1 MTNEF
6 DAPGTYDAAAADY
19 DLASAR
25 FWAFVSERTVGRLD
39 LARGALVL
47 DVPSGPGWS
56 ALAAAEAVGPGGGVV
71 GVDLAPRMVAL
82 AREKARQRKLPLHS
96 GVKEQRPLV
105 FDEELIELK
114 LVVGIVA

>member
-19 DLASAR
+19 DLTSVR

-47 DVPSGPGWS
+47 DVPCAPGRDSDPLTPQQVPEGPLSPPTTVIPTGAS
-56 ALAAAEAVGPGGGVV
+56 LFGIAFGKGDSHNYIIGCIRNGAN
-71 GVDLAPRMVAL
+71 
-82 AREKARQRKLPLHS
+82 RKYAYNS
-96 GVKEQRPLV
+96 NN
-105 FDEELIELK
+105 
-114 LVVGIVA
+114 